1 MNNQKQN
8 NPLKLIAPSKMVR
21 VKLKYGSARVSEDC
35 SKETIDSLNHL
46 SEVVYNRYTE
56 ARGSPSLDQIY
67 DENEFYQCDDCDQPD
82 ACKDFECAIK
92 AGIAQPKQC

>member
-8 NPLKLIAPSKMVR
+8 NPPKSIAPSKMVR

-35 SKETIDSLNHL
+35 SQETIDALNHL
-46 SEVVYNRYTE
+46 SEVAHNRHT
-56 ARGSPSLDQIY
+56 P
-67 DENEFYQCDDCDQPD
+67 CDDCDQPD
-82 ACKDFECAIK
+82 ACEDFECAIK

>member
-8 NPLKLIAPSKMVR
+8 NKYKLIAPSKMVR

-35 SKETIDSLNHL
+35 SQKTIDALNHL

-56 ARGSPSLDQIY
+56 ARGSPSLDQL
-67 DENEFYQCDDCDQPD
+67 FP
-82 ACKDFECAIK
+82 A
-92 AGIAQPKQC
+92 P

>member
-8 NPLKLIAPSKMVR
+8 NPPKSIAPSKMVR

-35 SKETIDSLNHL
+35 SQETIDSLNNL
-46 SEVVYNRYTE
+46 SEVVYNR
-56 ARGSPSLDQIY
+56 SPSLDQIY
-67 DENEFYQCDDCDQPD
+67 DENGFYPCDDCDQPD
-82 ACKDFECAIK
+82 ACENFECAIK

>member
-8 NPLKLIAPSKMVR
+8 NPPKSIAPSKMVR

-35 SKETIDSLNHL
+35 SQETIDTLNNL

-56 ARGSPSLDQIY
+56 AHGSPSLDQIY
-67 DENEFYQCDDCDQPD
+67 PETEHPTIEDIVQPLTLD
-82 ACKDFECAIK
+82 M
-92 AGIAQPKQC
+92 G

>member
-8 NPLKLIAPSKMVR
+8 NPPKSIAPSKMVR

-35 SKETIDSLNHL
+35 SQKTIDVLNHL
-46 SEVVYNRYTE
+46 SEVVYNR
-56 ARGSPSLDQIY
+56 IY
-67 DENEFYQCDDCDQPD
+67 DENEFYPCDDCDQPD
-82 ACKDFECAIK
+82 ACEDFECAIK

>member
-8 NPLKLIAPSKMVR
+8 NPPKSIAPSKMVR

-35 SKETIDSLNHL
+35 SQETIDTLNHL
-46 SEVVYNRYTE
+46 SEV
-56 ARGSPSLDQIY
+56 AHGSPSLDQIY
-67 DENEFYQCDDCDQPD
+67 DENEFYPCDDCDQPD
-82 ACKDFECAIK
+82 ACENFECAIK